1 MNLRTVLTIHLL
13 EPQPGGLTLIDASA
27 PNGTRV
33 LIETRVVEPLAV
45 GDALAFSLRAE
56 ASTAQPN
63 LSGAA
68 LRERMQARAR
78 EASPASAGAV
88 PRLAMNVTAPTST
101 AAPRSASVATPP
113 PSEASS
119 LLLSTILGGRAAPA
133 DTFDTPDN
141 APLMERN
148 VDDELDALLGAP
160 PRKG

>member
-56 ASTAQPN
+56 STAQPT
-63 LSGAA
+63 LSGTA

-78 EASPASAGAV
+78 EASSASAGTA
-88 PRLAMNVTAPTST
+88 PRLAMNVTAPAST
-101 AAPRSASVATPP
+101 AAPRSASVAAPP

-119 LLLSTILGGRAAPA
+119 LLLSTILGGRAAPT

-141 APLMERN
+141 APLVERN